1 MLVPV
6 TPEQLDAAN
15 LYLQYGNVK
24 DVAEFLRMPETDV
37 VEILTKNTIRR
48 YIDQVYLD
56 MGYRNRD
63 KIAEVMD
70 EIIESKLAE
79 ARESEMYTN
88 KDIVDLLALQHKM
101 RMEEIKAQQQQDII
115 AAKTSPVV
123 KDTPTETMSN
133 YDRLMA
139 QLMKT

>member
-6 TPEQLDAAN
+6 TPEQLDTAN

-24 DVAEFLRMPETDV
+24 DVAEYLRIPETQV
-37 VEILTKNTIRR
+37 VEIISSNTVKR

-63 KIAEVMD
+63 KIAQIMD
-70 EIIESKLAE
+70 EIIESKLEE
-79 ARESEMYTN
+79 ARDTEMYTN
-88 KDIVDLLALQHKM
+88 KDLVDLLALQHKM
-101 RMEEIKAQQQQDII
+101 RMEEIKAMQN
-115 AAKTSPVV
+115 AEANETKKAKPQTLV
-123 KDTPTETMSN
+123 KEQSN

-139 QLMKT
+139 QLLNG